1 VTGAAIRG
9 LRNPFRSRLR
19 AGVVVILL
27 ALVMGF
33 LALMVQAALASR
45 DQIAR
50 LDARVRTLVELR
62 EAGAFGTGGFGGDDP
77 VGEKDFSVDTLER
90 LRRIP
95 NAGHLAKIEEYV
107 YTPQVDPS
115 KANAYA
121 MVIGTR
127 PGAAM
132 RAIGEVDY
140 ENARIVAGRALRPD
154 DTQARVAVV
163 GRLYARQRLGLREPE
178 AASLSGQHIMLR
190 GQAFQVVG
198 VYTTAN
204 DFGDNHVFV
213 PIEGFRDAFKPGK
226 KLGKIF
232 VSVDSVAN
240 VERVVQ
246 DLKDRTKFPEVDVVT
261 TPEAVSTA
269 RTTLG
274 SLAVATVYGSIV
286 LFAIGAVLVVFVMI
300 LSTRERVREIGTLKA
315 IGASNREVVIQFLA
329 EAMTLSG
336 LGGLGA
342 VLVAAVFAQV
352 LRRTLGL
359 PVAFDGRVL
368 GVIGAGSVLFAALGS
383 LYPVVRGV
391 RLSPVEAMRSV

>member
-1 VTGAAIRG
+1 MTGAAVRG

-19 AGVVVILL
+19 AGVVVVLL
-27 ALVMGF
+27 ALVTGF

-62 EAGAFGTGGFGGDDP
+62 EAGAFGTGGFGGDTP
-77 VGEKDFSVDTLER
+77 AGEHDFSVDTLER
-90 LRRIP
+90 LRHIP
-95 NAGHLAKIEEYV
+95 NARHLAKIEEYV
-107 YTPQVDPS
+107 YTPQIDPS
-115 KANAYA
+115 KPNAYA
-121 MVIGTR
+121 MVIGTL

-140 ENARIVAGRALRPD
+140 ENARLIAGRALRPED
-154 DTQARVAVV
+154 AQARVAVV
-163 GRLYARQRLGLREPE
+163 GRLYARQRLGVREPE
-178 AASLSGQHIMLR
+178 AASLSGQQIMLG

-213 PIEGFRDAFKPGK
+213 PIEAFRAAFRSGK

-232 VSVDSVAN
+232 VTVDSVGH
-240 VERVVQ
+240 VEPVVR
-246 DLKDRTKFPEVDVVT
+246 DLKDRRTFAEVDVVT

-274 SLAVATVYGSIV
+274 SLAVASAYGSIL
-286 LFAIGAVLVVFVMI
+286 LFAIGAVLVVFVMV

-329 EAMTLSG
+329 EAVTLSG
-336 LGGLGA
+336 PGA

-352 LRRTLGL
+352 LQRTLGL

-368 GVIGAGSVLFAALGS
+368 GFIGVGSIAFAALGS
-383 LYPVVRGV
+383 LYPVIRGV